1 MLSKQLDLLLLR
13 HLYHIDLKDSIDTL
27 ELGVVSVV
35 VHICYVDVV
44 VKVDDVVTFKPED
57 PILEKALPDLLSALV
72 LDRAKDTLHDVT
84 LLQSVQEHLNNRPL
98 NVSALPNPL
107 LRERVVP
114 LDLVALD
121 LKELINFLNR
131 LPVVYLGHC
140 LFEPLLDAFCGGP
153 KVHGADQ
160 EDAEGI
166 VLHDVLV

>member
-13 HLYHIDLKDSIDTL
+13 HLDDVDLKDSIDTL

-57 PILEKALPDLLSALV
+57 PILEKTLPDLLSALV

-84 LLQSVQEHLNNRPL
+84 FLQSVQEHLNNRPL

-107 LRERVVP
+107 L
-114 LDLVALD
+114 
-121 LKELINFLNR
+121 
-131 LPVVYLGHC
+131 
-140 LFEPLLDAFCGGP
+140 
-153 KVHGADQ
+153 
-160 EDAEGI
+160 
-166 VLHDVLV
+166 